1 MVRIVK
7 QLPQV
12 IFVCT
17 FVVPATSSPA
27 RRKAPGGKKGQQKTE
42 KKGSTYAV
50 NMQFSPADTY
60 EPKKKIQKKIFAACF
75 MAQGQFIH
83 IRRLRRC
90 NQLSTIPVDK
100 LVHERLKTCE
110 KRERVRAALKLVRN
124 LTKI

>member
-27 RRKAPGGKKGQQKTE
+27 RRKEPGGKKGQQKTE
-42 KKGSTYAV
+42 KKGSTCAV

-60 EPKKKIQKKIFAACF
+60 EPEKKIQKKNICRLLYGAGTIYSHQT
-75 MAQGQFIH
+75 AQ
-83 IRRLRRC
+83 
-90 NQLSTIPVDK
+90 
-100 LVHERLKTCE
+100 
-110 KRERVRAALKLVRN
+110 AL
-124 LTKI
+124 